1 MKYKTF
7 FYLFVGL
14 SLLLL
19 VWNLYM
25 FSNVSGLQEQLD
37 KAIEES
43 EATEELYNTAG
54 YDLETYKDSVANL
67 KQQIENLKSK
77 EMLTNIE

>member
-19 VWNLYM
+19 IWNLYM
-25 FSNVSGLQEQLD
+25 FSTVSGLHEQVD
-37 KAIEES
+37 KATQKR
-43 EATEELYNTAG
+43 EAAEELYQTAG

-67 KQQIENLKSK
+67 KQQIENLKNK
-77 EMLTNIE
+77 EMLTDNE